1 VIDNV
6 TPNDPYMNVLDRIR
20 RLALYDTRC
29 TLLVIL
35 PVFQPLLIVTN
46 GPYFGCYSLVCTGS
60 AGQIPGV
67 EVALG
72 DNMASGS
79 KVGPMYIC
87 RHQLLLR

>member
-20 RLALYDTRC
+20 RLA
-29 TLLVIL
+29 
-35 PVFQPLLIVTN
+35 VFQPLLIVTN

-79 KVGPMYIC
+79 KVGPVYIC